1 MRNPLK
7 GLLRLVL
14 SLLGLGFLTGT
25 FVAMS
30 MKHKHDPEDHHHHGD
45 MRQDIA
51 DHLRRLA
58 DHIQESGVMGEE
70 NEEEEDHGKDD
81 TI

>member
-1 MRNPLK
+1 MRNPLR

-30 MKHKHDPEDHHHHGD
+30 MKHRHDHEDHHHSGD

-51 DHLRRLA
+51 DRLRHLA
-58 DHIQESGVMGEE
+58 DHIEESGVMGEE
-70 NEEEEDHGKDD
+70 NEEDHGRDD